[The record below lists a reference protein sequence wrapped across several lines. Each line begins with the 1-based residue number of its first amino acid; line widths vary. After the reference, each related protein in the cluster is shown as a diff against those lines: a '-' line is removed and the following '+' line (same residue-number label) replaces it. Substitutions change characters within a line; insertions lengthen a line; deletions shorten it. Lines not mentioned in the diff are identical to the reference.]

1 MQRIQ
6 AFEAFV
12 PSKSKILR
20 PEGNATVSK
29 SNVNVNTKS
38 KVAGLFARLKHDR
51 NALSIV
57 QSNLDESSNGVSTV
71 DIKADRPATAKVI
84 EKNLRTISKFSIGIG
99 PRNPKLL
106 FRLDVEANFD
116 LKPILACN
124 DIEYP
129 NGTSG
134 VLRSCCLPD
143 SSYKTI
149 VQQKLRKWMDSHRTW
164 LYPDRPV
171 SSASMKVN
179 GVVADLAPCD
189 FWQEPSLQDVS
200 YVSIIKRRRLKWQGA
215 LCSAVDELLL
225 EPKSVGRNGGCN
237 LPDGQRMESFYILG
251 SDSEISDSN
260 ISEKDTDGFGN
271 QQAAKCLP
279 MSAVFFRNQR
289 SDNSNCE
296 NINHSCESDFRKNR
310 ADEINF
316 LTDEDVSCILT
327 GAKKS
332 FLDRVIKLGANPM
345 EMTNKQELIRVTAAE
360 NRNKKPNRNISSAG
374 RLQVRRTVGISSI
387 LYFAGDFVLVLFR
400 LCCVMHACVSYDVIT
415 CYDPF
420 ILIFILLLND
430 RKLHLVELCFS
441 LAVSL

>member
-12 PSKSKILR
+12 PSKSKIVR
-20 PEGNATVSK
+20 PEVNATVSK
-29 SNVNVNTKS
+29 SNINVNTKS

-51 NALSIV
+51 SALSIV
-57 QSNLDESSNGVSTV
+57 QSNLEESSDGVSTV
-71 DIKADRPATAKVI
+71 DIKADRPTTGTVN
-84 EKNLRTISKFSIGIG
+84 EKNLRTVSQFPIGIG
-99 PRNPKLL
+99 PTNPRLLCKL
-106 FRLDVEANFD
+106 DIEANFD
-116 LKPILACN
+116 LKPILVCN

-129 NGTSG
+129 TGTSG

-143 SSYKTI
+143 SCNTTI

-225 EPKSVGRNGGCN
+225 EPKLEGHSGGCN
-237 LPDGQRMESFYILG
+237 LLEGQRMNSFYILG

-260 ISEKDTDGFGN
+260 ISEKDTDGFAN

-289 SDNSNCE
+289 KEKSNSE
-296 NINHSCESDFRKNR
+296 NISHSCESDLRKNR
-310 ADEINF
+310 ADEINY
-316 LTDEDVSCILT
+316 LTEEDVSCILT

-332 FLDRVIKLGANPM
+332 FVDRVIKLGANPM
-345 EMTNKQELIRVTAAE
+345 EMTDKKELIRITAAE
-360 NRNKKPNRNISSAG
+360 NRSKKPNRNISSAG
-374 RLQVRRTVGISSI
+374 RLQVRRTVNFFSFHCLAG
-387 LYFAGDFVLVLFR
+387 YF
-400 LCCVMHACVSYDVIT
+400 
-415 CYDPF
+415 
-420 ILIFILLLND
+420 LL
-430 RKLHLVELCFS
+430 
-441 LAVSL
+441 A